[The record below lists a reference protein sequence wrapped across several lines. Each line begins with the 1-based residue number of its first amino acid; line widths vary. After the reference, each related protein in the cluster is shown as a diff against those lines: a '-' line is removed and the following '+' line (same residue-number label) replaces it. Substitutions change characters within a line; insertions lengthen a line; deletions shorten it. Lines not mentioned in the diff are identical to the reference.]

1 MASYSYDFPF
11 GIMDVVELLHLNIRR
26 RLPDSVYV
34 DCPFCGDKRGKM
46 NVNMIKDNWRC
57 NYCGES
63 GGMLSLYS
71 RIYGVSSS
79 DAYREIC
86 DALRIDGYE
95 SGSRPRDRIIDG
107 GSNRSPSGAKEKHE
121 GVKQSES
128 ASRQQIH
135 QTYSLMLD
143 MLTLLPAHKAH
154 LLSEKRGL
162 TQEQI
167 QKYRFRSTPP
177 PFLCRKLTESLIAK
191 GCTVQG
197 VPGFYLDANG
207 KWTVNFT
214 KRLSGILLPV
224 VGFDGMIQGM
234 QILLDVP
241 FKDKNDPPDKQG
253 AKYLWFASTSKH
265 MGITSGSPVLF
276 LGNPNARTVYVT
288 EGILK
293 GYIAHTVMDRT
304 FASTAGA
311 NNVKNLAAL
320 FQFLAKNGTEQ
331 IIEAQDMDKYSNTMT
346 EKGASTI
353 YLMARQYGMECRRL
367 TWNPNYKGI
376 DDWQLA
382 LRHRDRQLLE
392 EKQMTF
398 KEKYL
403 LGLCCFDT
411 LYDCIEQWHKK
422 KAEGIGLAR
431 YLGLTEIEYGTLSS
445 KSEDVFRNLL
455 DAQRRTQKF
464 RIYQLRFG
472 PEHRTIPFAF
482 QGIDGLKKAGFDQP
496 PAAFY
501 ELIWDYEMTC
511 PTSWQEE
518 EMLRYIGKHYS
529 DRIPEDYMGRP
540 LAPSDVVELYDGQ
553 TRRYYYVDTQGF
565 VSVRFSP
572 FLAKQKG
579 VLPGNE

>member
-46 NVNMIKDNWRC
+46 NVNMVKDNWRC

-95 SGSRPRDRIIDG
+95 SGSRPRDRMVDG
-107 GSNRSPSGAKEKHE
+107 GSNRSPSVAKEKHE
-121 GVKQSES
+121 GVQQSES

-241 FKDKNDPPDKQG
+241 FKDKNDQPDKQG
-253 AKYLWFASTSKH
+253 AKYLWFASTTKH

-311 NNVKNLAAL
+311 NNVKNLEAL

-346 EKGASTI
+346 DKGASTI

-382 LRHRDRQLLE
+382 LRRRDRQLLE

-422 KAEGIGLAR
+422 KDEGIGLAR
-431 YLGLTEIEYGTLSS
+431 FLGLTEIEYGTLSS
-445 KSEDVFRNLL
+445 KSEGVFRNLL
-455 DAQRRTQKF
+455 DAQRRMQKF

-529 DRIPEDYMGRP
+529 DRMPEDYMGRP
-540 LAPSDVVELYDGQ
+540 LAPSDVVELYDEQ

>member
-46 NVNMIKDNWRC
+46 NVNKVKDNWRC

-63 GGMLSLYS
+63 GGMLNLYS

-95 SGSRPRDRIIDG
+95 SGSRPRDRMIDG
-107 GSNRSPSGAKEKHE
+107 GSIRSPSAAKEKYE
-121 GVKQSES
+121 GVPQAES

-167 QKYRFRSTPP
+167 HRYRFRSTPP
-177 PFLCRKLTESLIAK
+177 PFLCRKLTDSLIAK

-253 AKYLWFASTSKH
+253 AKYLWFASTTKH

-311 NNVKNLAAL
+311 NNLKNLEAL

-331 IIEAQDMDKYSNTMT
+331 IIEAQDMDKYSNPMT

-353 YLMARQYGMECRRL
+353 YLMARKYGMECRRL

-382 LRHRDRQLLE
+382 LRRRDRQLLE

-403 LGLCCFDT
+403 LGLCHFDK
-411 LYDCIEQWHKK
+411 LYNCIEDWHNRKE
-422 KAEGIGLAR
+422 EGIGLAR
-431 YLGLTEIEYGTLSS
+431 FLGLTEIEYGTLSS
-445 KSEDVFRNLL
+445 KSEDFFRNLL
-455 DAQRRTQKF
+455 DAQRRKQKF
-464 RIYQLRFG
+464 RIYQLGFG
-472 PEHRTIPFAF
+472 PEQKTVPFAF
-482 QGIDGLKKAGFDQP
+482 QGFDGLKKAGFDQP

-529 DRIPEDYMGRP
+529 DRMPEDYMGRP

-579 VLPGNE
+579 AVIDNA

>member
-46 NVNMIKDNWRC
+46 NVNMVKDNWRC

-71 RIYGVSSS
+71 RTYGVSSS

-95 SGSRPRDRIIDG
+95 SGSRPRDCMIDG
-107 GSNRSPSGAKEKHE
+107 GSNRSPSATKEKHE
-121 GVKQSES
+121 GVQQSES

-191 GCTVQG
+191 VSTVQG

-241 FKDKNDPPDKQG
+241 FKDKNDPPEKQG
-253 AKYLWFASTSKH
+253 AKYLWFASTTKH

-311 NNVKNLAAL
+311 NNLKNLEAL

-331 IIEAQDMDKYSNTMT
+331 IIEAQDMDKYSNPMT

-353 YLMARQYGMECRRL
+353 YLMARKYGMECRRL

-382 LRHRDRQLLE
+382 LRRRDRQLLE

-464 RIYQLRFG
+464 RIYQLGFG
-472 PEHRTIPFAF
+472 PEQKTVPFAF
-482 QGIDGLKKAGFDQP
+482 QGFDGLKKAGFDQP

-529 DRIPEDYMGRP
+529 DRMPEDYMGRP
-540 LAPSDVVELYDGQ
+540 LAPSDVVELYDEQ

>member
-11 GIMDVVELLHLNIRR
+11 GIMDVVELLHLNVRR

-34 DCPFCGDKRGKM
+34 DCPFCGDRRGKM
-46 NVNMIKDNWRC
+46 NVNKVKDNWRC
-57 NYCGES
+57 NYCGEY
-63 GGMLSLYS
+63 GGMLNLYC
-71 RIYGVSSS
+71 RIFGVSSS

-86 DALRIDGYE
+86 DALHIDGYE
-95 SGSRPRDRIIDG
+95 SGSRPSDRGISE
-107 GSNRSPSGAKEKHE
+107 GSIRSPSEVREKHE
-121 GVKQSES
+121 GLPQSER

-135 QTYSLMLD
+135 QTYSVLLD
-143 MLTLLPAHKAH
+143 MLTLLPVHKAH
-154 LLSEKRGL
+154 LLSDKRGL
-162 TQEQI
+162 TEEQI
-167 QKYRFRSTPP
+167 AKFQFKSTPP
-177 PFLCRKLTESLIAK
+177 PFLCKSITESLIAK

-197 VPGFYLDANG
+197 VPGFYQEKSGRWN
-207 KWTVNFT
+207 VNFT

-241 FKDKNDPPDKQG
+241 FKDKDDPPEKAG
-253 AKYLWFASTSKH
+253 AKYLWFASTTKN

-276 LGNPNARTVYVT
+276 VGNPCARTVYVT

-293 GYIAHTVMDRT
+293 GYIAHTVMNRT

-311 NNVKNLAAL
+311 NNLKNLEDL
-320 FQFLAKNGTEQ
+320 FKFLAQNGTEQ
-331 IIEAQDMDKYSNTMT
+331 IIEAQDMDKYSNPMT

-353 YLMARQYGMECRRL
+353 YLMARKYGMECRRL

-382 LRHRDRQLLE
+382 LRRRDRQLRE

-403 LGLCCFDT
+403 LGLCNFDR
-411 LYDCIEQWHKK
+411 LYDCIEDWHKK
-422 KAEGIGLAR
+422 KEDGVGLAR
-431 YLGLTEIEYGTLSS
+431 YLGLTEIEYGTLCS
-445 KSEDVFRNLL
+445 KSEEVFKQVL
-455 DAQRRTQKF
+455 DAQRRNQRF
-464 RIYQLRFG
+464 RIYQLNFG
-472 PEHRTIPFAF
+472 PDQKTVPFAF
-482 QGIDGLKKAGFDQP
+482 QGYDGLKKAGFDQP

-501 ELIWDYEMTC
+501 KLIWDYEMIC

-529 DRIPEDYMGRP
+529 DRMPEDYMGRP
-540 LAPSDVVELYDGQ
+540 LAPSDVVELYDNE

-565 VSVRFSP
+565 ISVRFSP
-572 FLAKQKG
+572 FLAKKA
-579 VLPGNE
+579 ESISDD

>member
-46 NVNMIKDNWRC
+46 NVNMVKDNWRC

-95 SGSRPRDRIIDG
+95 SGSRSRDCMIDG
-107 GSNRSPSGAKEKHE
+107 GSNRSPSAAKEKHE
-121 GVKQSES
+121 GVQQSES

-143 MLTLLPAHKAH
+143 TLTLLPAHKAH

-197 VPGFYLDANG
+197 VPGFYLDAKG

-304 FASTAGA
+304 FASTPGA
-311 NNVKNLAAL
+311 NNVKNLEAL

-382 LRHRDRQLLE
+382 LRRRDRQLLE

-411 LYDCIEQWHKK
+411 LYDCIEHWHKK
-422 KAEGIGLAR
+422 KDEGIGLAR
-431 YLGLTEIEYGTLSS
+431 FLGLTEIEYGTLSS

-529 DRIPEDYMGRP
+529 DRMPEDYMGRP
-540 LAPSDVVELYDGQ
+540 LAPSDVVELYDEQ